1 MQAKDIAKIRIGNI
15 KIGFTNKKITAYAEF
30 SLLAAFFKPH
40 YHIYSPNRPSHIHI
54 QIRPHY

>member
-40 YHIYSPNRPSHIHI
+40 YHPDSPSRPFHIRLL
-54 QIRPHY
+54 IRPHY